1 MREKR
6 GRGGEQ
12 GRCECVCVCVWAEE
26 EEEEGGYIVRWKLSS
41 PFSSRPT
48 ESYLTAKN
56 ESSLKMDLAASP
68 FVALKK

>member
-1 MREKR
+1 MS
-6 GRGGEQ
+6 
-12 GRCECVCVCVWAEE
+12 VCVCGRRRRRR
-26 EEEEGGYIVRWKLSS
+26 GGYTVRWKLSS

>member
-1 MREKR
+1 MS
-6 GRGGEQ
+6 
-12 GRCECVCVCVWAEE
+12 VCVCGRRRRRRRR
-26 EEEEGGYIVRWKLSS
+26 GGYTVRWKLSS
-41 PFSSRPT
+41 SFSSRPT

>member
-1 MREKR
+1 MSV
-6 GRGGEQ
+6 
-12 GRCECVCVCVWAEE
+12 CVCVCGRRRR
-26 EEEEGGYIVRWKLSS
+26 GGYIVRWKLSS
-41 PFSSRPT
+41 PFSSHPT

>member
-6 GRGGEQ
+6 GRGGER
-12 GRCECVCVCVWAEE
+12 GRCECVCVWAEE

>member
-6 GRGGEQ
+6 GRGGER
-12 GRCECVCVCVWAEE
+12 GRCDVCVCVWAEE

-56 ESSLKMDLAASP
+56 ESGLKMDLAASP

>member
-1 MREKR
+1 MS
-6 GRGGEQ
+6 
-12 GRCECVCVCVWAEE
+12 VCVCGRRRRRRRR
-26 EEEEGGYIVRWKLSS
+26 GGYTVRWKLSS

>member
-6 GRGGEQ
+6 GRGGS
-12 GRCECVCVCVWAEE
+12 GDAVSVCVCVWAEE

-56 ESSLKMDLAASP
+56 ESGLKMDLAASP